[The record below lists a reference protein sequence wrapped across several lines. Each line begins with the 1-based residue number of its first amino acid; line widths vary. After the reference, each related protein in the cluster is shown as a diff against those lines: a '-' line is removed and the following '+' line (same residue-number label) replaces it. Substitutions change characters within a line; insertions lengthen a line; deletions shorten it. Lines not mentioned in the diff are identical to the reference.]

1 MAAYPPGGT
10 YFDNGKRSFTQVPMN
25 ASKDN
30 AISTSEYLEASESLT
45 GLFDV
50 LGSTAFSPI
59 KKDMIQNI
67 KKIRDRQL
75 EAPLESE
82 TLQDL
87 VRNELTT
94 KKHLATEGLL
104 WLTRQ
109 AHHSSTRVLPNEE
122 LSVSFRDAYGL
133 TLKQYHSFIIK
144 PIFSAAMSACPYRKD
159 FYGKLGDDEG
169 RVKKDLDEWLRAL
182 EDRVKVLNE
191 FLAKPEA
198 KW

>member
-87 VRNELTT
+87 VRNELKT

-104 WLTRQ
+104 RLTRQ

>member
-25 ASKDN
+25 TSKEN
-30 AISTSEYLEASESLT
+30 AISTSEYLEASEALT

-50 LGSTAFSPI
+50 LGQTAFSPI

-67 KKIRDRQL
+67 KPASFQHPNIKCSNSRGHDFTARAL
-75 EAPLESE
+75 R
-82 TLQDL
+82 
-87 VRNELTT
+87 RNLT
-94 KKHLATEGLL
+94 
-104 WLTRQ
+104 Q
-109 AHHSSTRVLPNEE
+109 PNEE

>member
-30 AISTSEYLEASESLT
+30 AISTSEYLEASEALT

-50 LGSTAFSPI
+50 LGQTAFSPI

-67 KKIRDRQL
+67 KSTILHRAYSQVPNIRSLDFRGHDFTARAL
-75 EAPLESE
+75 R
-82 TLQDL
+82 
-87 VRNELTT
+87 RNLT
-94 KKHLATEGLL
+94 
-104 WLTRQ
+104 Q
-109 AHHSSTRVLPNEE
+109 PNEE

-144 PIFSAAMSACPYRKD
+144 PIFSAAMSVCPYRKD

-182 EDRVKVLNE
+182 EERVKVLNE

>member
-30 AISTSEYLEASESLT
+30 AISTSEYLEASEALT

-50 LGSTAFSPI
+50 LGQTAFSPI

-67 KKIRDRQL
+67 KVYTGLTHGRL
-75 EAPLESE
+75 EGHDFTARALR
-82 TLQDL
+82 
-87 VRNELTT
+87 RNLT
-94 KKHLATEGLL
+94 
-104 WLTRQ
+104 Q
-109 AHHSSTRVLPNEE
+109 PNEE

-144 PIFSAAMSACPYRKD
+144 PIFSAAMSVCPYRKD

-182 EDRVKVLNE
+182 EERVKVLNE

>member
-1 MAAYPPGGT
+1 LNSRGH
-10 YFDNGKRSFTQVPMN
+10 DFTARALRRN
-25 ASKDN
+25 
-30 AISTSEYLEASESLT
+30 LT
-45 GLFDV
+45 
-50 LGSTAFSPI
+50 
-59 KKDMIQNI
+59 Q
-67 KKIRDRQL
+67 
-75 EAPLESE
+75 
-82 TLQDL
+82 
-87 VRNELTT
+87 
-94 KKHLATEGLL
+94 
-104 WLTRQ
+104 
-109 AHHSSTRVLPNEE
+109 PNEE

-182 EDRVKVLNE
+182 EDRVRVLNE